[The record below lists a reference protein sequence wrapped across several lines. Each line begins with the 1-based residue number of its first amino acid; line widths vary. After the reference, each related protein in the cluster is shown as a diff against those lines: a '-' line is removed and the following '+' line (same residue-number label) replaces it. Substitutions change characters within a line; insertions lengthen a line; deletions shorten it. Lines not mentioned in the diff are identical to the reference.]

1 MFSVFAVDGNDLSQE
16 GHWVHN
22 DGSHVT
28 VQEWAVGQP
37 GGGIS
42 ENCLSVINEKLQ
54 DVACSGYMYSYVCE
68 RQLFI

>member
-28 VQEWAVGQP
+28 FQEWAVGQP

-42 ENCLSVINEKLQ
+42 ENCLSVINEKLH
-54 DVACSGYMYSYVCE
+54 DVACSGYLFGYVCE